1 MPKVS
6 KIKFQ
11 RKWQDAELKVQ
22 KFKIMLNNLEKDNEV
37 VNIQMHE
44 MHMELLDEMNDLK
57 EKVKEL
63 QQKAGHLEVSVI
75 LTREPAL
82 DMIAKKKF
90 KNE

>member
-1 MPKVS
+1 MS

-11 RKWQDAELKVQ
+11 KKWQEAELKVQ
-22 KFKIMLNNLEKDNEV
+22 KFKIKLNDLEKDNEV

-44 MHMELLDEMNDLK
+44 MHMELLDEINDLK

>member
-1 MPKVS
+1 MS
-6 KIKFQ
+6 Q
-11 RKWQDAELKVQ
+11 RKLQKKWQEAELERQ
-22 KFKIMLNNLEKDNEV
+22 RFKIMLNDLEKDNEV

-44 MHMELLDEMNDLK
+44 MHMELLETICDLK

-82 DMIAKKKF
+82 DMYAKKKF

>member
-1 MPKVS
+1 MS
-6 KIKFQ
+6 KRNFQ
-11 RKWQDAELKVQ
+11 KKWQDAELKVQ

-44 MHMELLDEMNDLK
+44 MHMELLDTISDLK
-57 EKVKEL
+57 QEVKEL
-63 QQKAGHLEVSVI
+63 QQKAGHLEVAVI
-75 LTREPAL
+75 LKRDPAL

>member
-1 MPKVS
+1 MKR
-6 KIKFQ
+6 Q
-11 RKWQDAELKVQ
+11 KWQEAELERQ
-22 KFKIMLNNLEKDNEV
+22 KFKIKLNDLEKDNQM

-44 MHMELLDEMNDLK
+44 MHMELLETISDLK

-82 DMIAKKKF
+82 DLYAKKKF